1 MRAARL
7 ITTFTFANNR
17 TPRQWQNLPTQDELD
32 ELAALE
38 EAMAM

>member
-1 MRAARL
+1 VHAHNNLRY
-7 ITTFTFANNR
+7 NR
-17 TPRQWQNLPTQDELD
+17 TARQWQNLTTQDELD